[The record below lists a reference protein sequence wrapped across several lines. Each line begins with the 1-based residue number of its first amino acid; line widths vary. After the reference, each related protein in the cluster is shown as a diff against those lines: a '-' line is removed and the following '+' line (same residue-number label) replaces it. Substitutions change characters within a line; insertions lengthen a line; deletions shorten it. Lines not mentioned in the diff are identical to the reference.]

1 VYAECSLGLSHPAR
15 SRKYVARALR
25 LIAEVAR
32 TEGRSEDAE
41 RALSQSLGVVRAI
54 RHPTETWQTEL
65 ALARLR
71 TAAGRR
77 DDGAAMLA
85 TARQSI
91 ERLGA
96 AVRDPRLRAGLR
108 DGPRIRRT
116 LETWPV
122 E

>member
-1 VYAECSLGLSHPAR
+1 MERSLGLSRPTR
-15 SRKYVARALR
+15 SRKHVARALR

-41 RALSQSLGVVRAI
+41 RALSESLGVVRAI

-71 TAAGRR
+71 TADGRR

-96 AVRDPRLRAGLR
+96 AVRGPRLRAGLR
-108 DGPRIRRT
+108 DGPRIRRA